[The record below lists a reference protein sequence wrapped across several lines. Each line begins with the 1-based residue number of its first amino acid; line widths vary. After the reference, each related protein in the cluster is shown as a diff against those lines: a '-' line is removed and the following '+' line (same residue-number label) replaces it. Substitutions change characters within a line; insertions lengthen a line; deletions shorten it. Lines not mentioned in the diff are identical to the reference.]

1 MKYEK
6 LKLLIKFETPF
17 LTPLQSDTLFG
28 EFCWTFSYC
37 YGEERLNGI
46 LSTKTPGIA
55 FSDGIP
61 DGYLP
66 IPLFPM
72 KNISLTNERA
82 TDKARKLYEDLK
94 EFKKK
99 RYVSKELLL
108 SSANEGEL
116 LTEELFKEFQRLNEE
131 ERNKKFLSS
140 YATATKT
147 VHVSIDRLTGTSKE
161 GMLFQST
168 EFFTEKKIAVY
179 VFYNPEVIDR
189 EEISEVFRILG
200 AIGFGAKK
208 SWGKGKFK
216 VVETTD
222 YDLRDGNSDF
232 FISLS
237 TGLPTKEE
245 VKSFYAEFFTKYP
258 KHGREI
264 ARPEIFKNPLI
275 LSKPGAVFYPEE
287 KKELYG
293 SLVSLSVE
301 ENHLHSTLVIP
312 LFVEKKNGV
321 N

>member
-6 LKLLIKFETPF
+6 LKLLIKLETPF

-28 EFCWTFSYC
+28 EFCWTIFYC
-37 YGEERLNGI
+37 YGKKKLESI
-46 LSTKTPGIA
+46 LTETPGIA

-72 KNISLTNERA
+72 RNLSLTNEKSI
-82 TDKARKLYEDLK
+82 DKAKKLYEDLK

-99 RYVSKELLL
+99 RYVLKDLLVEF
-108 SSANEGEL
+108 AKKGEL
-116 LTEELFKEFQRLNEE
+116 LTEELFREFQKLDEE

-140 YATATKT
+140 FITTATT
-147 VHVSIDRLTGTSKE
+147 VHVSIDRLTGTSRE

-168 EFFTEKKIAVY
+168 EFFAEREISIY
-179 VFYNPEVIDR
+179 VFYNPEVITKD
-189 EEISEVFRILG
+189 EIHEIFKILG

-208 SWGKGKFK
+208 SWGKGKFT
-216 VVETTD
+216 VRIAD
-222 YDLRDGNSDF
+222 YDLPNGNSDF

-237 TGLPTKEE
+237 TGLPKKEE

-301 ENHLHSTLVIP
+301 ENHFHSTLVIP

>member
-1 MKYEK
+1 MIYEK

-28 EFCWTFSYC
+28 EFCWTLSYC
-37 YGEERLNGI
+37 YGEKKLKGI
-46 LSTKTPGIA
+46 LSKTPGIA

-61 DGYLP
+61 DNYLP

-72 KNISLTNERA
+72 KNISLTSERT

-108 SSANEGEL
+108 SFANEGEL

-168 EFFTEKKIAVY
+168 EFFTEREMAIY

-216 VVETTD
+216 VVGTTD
-222 YDLRDGNSDF
+222 YDLPDGNSDF

-237 TGLPTKEE
+237 TGLPAKEE

-293 SLVSLSVE
+293 SLVSLSAE
-301 ENHLHSTLVIP
+301 ENHFHSTLVIP

>member
-1 MKYEK
+1 MIYEK

-72 KNISLTNERA
+72 KNISLTSERA
-82 TDKARKLYEDLK
+82 TDKAKKLYEGLK

-99 RYVSKELLL
+99 RYVLKELLL
-108 SSANEGEL
+108 SSVSEGEL
-116 LTEELFKEFQRLNEE
+116 LTEELFKEFQKLNEK

-168 EFFTEKKIAVY
+168 EFFAEREIAIY
-179 VFYNPEVIDR
+179 VFYNPEVTNK
-189 EEISEVFRILG
+189 EEIFEVFQVLG
-200 AIGFGAKK
+200 TVGFGAKK
-208 SWGKGKFK
+208 SWGKGKFI
-216 VVETTD
+216 VRIVD
-222 YDLRDGNSDF
+222 YDLPDGNSDF

-237 TGLPTKEE
+237 TGLPAKEE

-312 LFVEKKNGV
+312 LFVEKRNGV